1 MALVDLLRRRR
12 LAVAAALGAVVGA
25 LVGLFLPI
33 RAADPPKAEEAA
45 WALPNAQALKRFSG
59 STFQTLK
66 NAQFWGDLA
75 GPGKRAKAQQSNW
88 VLTGIVT
95 RPRVQVSVA
104 ENGKPAQTW
113 VRIGGTLPD
122 GSTLDTV
129 SRDRIWFSKDGC
141 RRVRSLY
148 QDKTHPDP
156 GACLDANGRPLAPAA
171 DAPPVR
177 PAGSPAGAAP
187 ASSSP

>member
-1 MALVDLLRRRR
+1 MALIELLRRRR
-12 LAVAAALGAVVGA
+12 LAMAAALGAVVGA

-33 RAADPPKAEEAA
+33 RAADPPKADEAV
-45 WALPNAQALKRFSG
+45 WSLPNAQALKRFSDN
-59 STFQTLK
+59 TFQTLK
-66 NAQFWGDLA
+66 TARFWGELA
-75 GPGKRAKAQQSNW
+75 GPGNRAKARQSNW

-95 RPRVQVSVA
+95 RPHVQVSVA
-104 ENGKPAQTW
+104 ENGKPAQIW

-122 GSTLDTV
+122 GSTLDAV
-129 SRDRIWFSKDGC
+129 SRDRIWFGKDGC

-156 GACLDANGRPLAPAA
+156 DACLDANGHPLAPA
-171 DAPPVR
+171 DAPPAQ
-177 PAGSPAGAAP
+177 PAGSSAGTKP